1 MCTLFFKVLFFLVHL
16 NNLKLYGKRNLVRYF
31 FRKSRR
37 FKFCTVYLPLNLW
50 LTRHRTNLNFCFRS
64 LNTDR
69 CQLEDPKAVEQI
81 QWRLINALRVLAKRK
96 NYRPEQRLW
105 HILDRLTALRT
116 MTEISKELDKQK
128 CSWPVMKEH
137 PLVLD
142 ILQSWW
148 SVCCFFKGWVWK
160 THTQMSV

>member
-1 MCTLFFKVLFFLVHL
+1 M
-16 NNLKLYGKRNLVRYF
+16 
-31 FRKSRR
+31 
-37 FKFCTVYLPLNLW
+37 
-50 LTRHRTNLNFCFRS
+50 
-64 LNTDR
+64 
-69 CQLEDPKAVEQI
+69 
-81 QWRLINALRVLAKRK
+81 LAKRK
-96 NYRPEQRLW
+96 NYKPEQRLW

-148 SVCCFFKGWVWK
+148 RLYCCPQFSFGSVYANLG
-160 THTQMSV
+160 HTQVFQTDQASERLKFNLDLSSTISCPLKSVELQQAQLPFFQDVVDKRSFTSCMVDKRNHLLYVYISMTMWSSITLCNFFYDLIKTKKG